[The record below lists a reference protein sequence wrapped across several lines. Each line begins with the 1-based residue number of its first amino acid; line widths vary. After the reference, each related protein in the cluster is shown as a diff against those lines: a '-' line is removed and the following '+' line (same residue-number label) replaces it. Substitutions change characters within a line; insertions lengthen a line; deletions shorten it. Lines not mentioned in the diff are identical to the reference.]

1 MTQLRRCRLCD
12 AELPPGASG
21 DRCSG
26 CAGASSGQ
34 AVTDSSTAPT
44 LKRSPSTLHSDAP
57 TVVAA
62 TWTGATPPEP
72 GSSVRTFGDYELL
85 GEIARGG
92 MGVVYKARQRGLNRV
107 VALKLILAGHLASD
121 DDVRRFRHEA
131 QAAAGLQHP
140 RIVAIHEIGEHLGQH
155 YFSMDYVEGTSLA
168 AEVRAGPLEPARA
181 AALVRTLAEA
191 VHYAHQQGILHRDLK
206 PSNVLLDADGRP
218 RITDFGLAKRLD
230 AGHAHTLTGTV
241 MGTPSYMSPEQASG
255 GTRGPIGPLS
265 DVYSLG
271 AILYELLTGRP
282 PFRAETT
289 LDTLMLVLDSE
300 APLPRKLDPA
310 VPRDLETICLK
321 AMAKRPARRYAS
333 AQALAADLGRYLDG
347 EPIVARPLGP
357 VGHLLRWA
365 RRNPALAVT
374 AAALAL
380 FYSNHLFAL
389 YILQRPGEGGAYHA
403 FATQLIPLWFVGA
416 AVFDTLA
423 RRTRFRPAAICG
435 WVAMDVVLFTLLLLA
450 GDGPVSAVLV
460 AYPLLVAGAAL
471 RFRIGLV
478 WLVAGLATLGYL
490 TTVVDA
496 CWHRPHLTPESKAPL
511 PFVLSLLI
519 TALILHLVLRRL
531 RRSTAAGDAR

>member
-1 MTQLRRCRLCD
+1 MSQPRRCCVCG
-12 AELPPGASG
+12 AELPRGTSRG
-21 DRCSG
+21 HCSD

-34 AVTDSSTAPT
+34 ARSDSSTAPT
-44 LKRSPSTLHSDAP
+44 LKGPSSTLHSDAP
-57 TVVAA
+57 TVAA
-62 TWTGATPPEP
+62 TTWPGSTPSEP
-72 GSSVRTFGDYELL
+72 GTPVRTFGGYELL

-92 MGVVYKARQRGLNRV
+92 MGVVYKARQASLNRV

-121 DDVRRFRHEA
+121 DDVRRFHHEA

-168 AEVRAGPLEPARA
+168 AEVRDGPLEPGRA

-230 AGHAHTLTGTV
+230 AGRGHTLTGTV
-241 MGTPSYMSPEQASG
+241 VGTPSYMSPEQASG

-282 PFRAETT
+282 PFRAETV
-289 LDTLMLVLDSE
+289 LDTIMLVLDSE

-310 VPRDLETICLK
+310 IPRDLQTICLK

-333 AQALAADLGRYLDG
+333 AQELADDLGRYLDG
-347 EPIVARPLGP
+347 EPIVARPLGL
-357 VGHLLRWA
+357 VGHVLRWA
-365 RRNPALAVT
+365 RRHPALAVT

-380 FYSNHLFAL
+380 FYANHLFAL

-403 FATQLIPLWFVGA
+403 FATRLIPLWFVGA

-423 RRTRFRPAAICG
+423 RRTRFRQAAVCG
-435 WVAMDVVLFTLLLLA
+435 WVAMDVVLFTLLLLG
-450 GDGPVSAVLV
+450 GDGPSSAVLV
-460 AYPLLVAGAAL
+460 AYLLLVAGAAL

-478 WLVAGLATLGYL
+478 WLVAGLSTFGYL

-496 CWHRPHLTPESKAPL
+496 HWRRPHLAPESKAPL
-511 PFVLSLLI
+511 PFVLSLLL
-519 TALILHLVLRRL
+519 TALILHLLLRRL
-531 RRSTAAGDAR
+531 RRSGVADVAK